1 MTLHRARLLKVGVA
15 QIETKLGDVESN
27 LRRHLEVM
35 AEARA
40 AKVDLLLFPEL
51 SLVGH
56 NPGVASLEVAMGRDD
71 PVLTEIATA
80 SGDMC
85 TIAGFVEEGTAAQ
98 FYNAA
103 AAFRRG
109 RVEFIHRK
117 INLATYG
124 WLEEGKHY
132 ASGRH
137 VNIFDLA
144 LPWQASILICAD
156 MWNPA
161 LVYLAAACGAT
172 LLLGPVSS
180 ALEAVGSE
188 FDNPGG
194 WDVSARFY
202 SMTYGLPVLI
212 ANRVGKESDLT
223 FWGGSRICDP
233 FGTTLA
239 AADGMAEQLVTAEL
253 DYDVLRKSR
262 YLLPTV
268 RDSNIALVHREIERI
283 HTKIGRPEEKV
294 GF

>member
-1 MTLHRARLLKVGVA
+1 MTFHEARFLKVGVA
-15 QIETKLGDVESN
+15 QIETKVGDVKSN
-27 LRRHLEVM
+27 LRKHLDVID
-35 AEARA
+35 EARA
-40 AKVDLLLFPEL
+40 ARVDVLLFPEL

-56 NPGVASLEVAMGRDD
+56 NPGTASLGVAMRHDD
-71 PVLTEIATA
+71 PALIEIATA

-85 TIAGFVEEGTAAQ
+85 TIAGFVEEGAAAQ
-98 FYNAA
+98 FYNTAG
-103 AAFRRG
+103 AFRRG

-137 VNIFDLA
+137 VNAFDVA
-144 LPWQASILICAD
+144 SAWQASVLICAD

-161 LVYLAAACGAT
+161 LVYLAAASGAT

-194 WDVSARFY
+194 WDISARFY

-212 ANRVGKESDLT
+212 ANRVGMEGDLT
-223 FWGGSRICDP
+223 FWGGSRVCDP
-233 FGTTLA
+233 FGATLA
-239 AADGMAEQLVTAEL
+239 AAQGMQEELVTAQL
-253 DYDVLRKSR
+253 DYDVLRRSR

-283 HTKIGRPEEKV
+283 HNRIGRPDVKG